1 MNDAAVEAL
10 TGIIASEGTGI
21 VDEPRRLAALLA
33 DRCAQHRLELNLL
46 TAALEEGV
54 PEALLRG
61 SEGTPTVVT
70 FERLTRQLESARGFE
85 TDNARWVVN
94 AWATA
99 LGLAPGRMEAGA
111 VPLAGAGAG
120 EETWAAPPAG
130 PTGPPPVPP
139 APPEAA
145 AGPPGRSP
153 RRRNALIAGGLAVV
167 LIIGAIAA
175 FSGGGKG
182 GRKASPKAA
191 GEIFL
196 QPAAAMGPN
205 PYTPSVA
212 TATPTVTPTAAP
224 GGPQSPVPSTTG
236 GTVAVQGQSGSTP
249 GLYGGT
255 RNQSSCDPQQM
266 VTFLQQNPDK
276 AGAWVRAM
284 NGDPTFKWSGGTQ
297 LSAAQ
302 IPDYVKELTPVIL
315 REDTRVTNHGFLNGD
330 PTTLQSVLQARTA
343 VLVDTYGV
351 PRVRCACGNPL
362 GPAIP
367 VPEAPSYTGTA
378 WPGFTPA
385 AVIVVVPPPTVINVF
400 TLVNIADPTQA
411 FNRPARTDGPA
422 DTALVPFA
430 TPAAS
435 PAATPSETT
444 PSPSS
449 PAPSPTPS
457 PTPAGTPAQ
466 NVDATRGGAASASS
480 SFSSEFPPSLALDGD
495 PTTSWFSAGSSDGP
509 FSTFTWKGARDD
521 LITDVT
527 ITGNQ
532 QHANP
537 AFRKGFGFA
546 TTTLEILAANG
557 TVVFSQDMPG
567 PNDQVGVLT
576 FHPGVVGRSV
586 RLKLHDH
593 LNPTCGGFSGIHVGV
608 SRPAA
613 G

>member
-33 DRCAQHRLELNLL
+33 DRCAEHRLELNLL
-46 TAALEEGV
+46 TTALEEGV
-54 PEALLRG
+54 PDVLLRG

-70 FERLTRQLESARGFE
+70 FERLIRQLESARGFD
-85 TDNARWVVN
+85 TDNARWAVN

-99 LGLAPGRMEAGA
+99 LGLAPGRMEAAA
-111 VPLAGAGAG
+111 VPLAGAEAG
-120 EETWAAPPAG
+120 DETWAAPSAAP
-130 PTGPPPVPP
+130 PSPPPV
-139 APPEAA
+139 ASEPPEGG
-145 AGPPGRSP
+145 AGRPGGSP
-153 RRRNALIAGGLAVV
+153 KRRNVLIAGGLAAV
-167 LIIGAIAA
+167 LIIGAIVA
-175 FSGGGKG
+175 FNPGNK
-182 GRKASPKAA
+182 KASPKAA

-205 PYTPSVA
+205 SYTPSVA
-212 TATPTVTPTAAP
+212 TATPTVTPP
-224 GGPQSPVPSTTG
+224 GPQSPAPSATG
-236 GTVAVQGQSGSTP
+236 GTVAIQGQSASTP

-276 AGAWVRAM
+276 AGAWVRAL
-284 NGDPTFKWSGGTQ
+284 NSDPSLKWSGGTQ
-297 LSAAQ
+297 LSVAQ
-302 IPDYVKELTPVIL
+302 IPDYVNELTPVIL
-315 REDTRVTNHGFLNGD
+315 REDTRVTNHGFLNGG
-330 PTTLQSVLQARTA
+330 PTTLQSVLQAGTA
-343 VLVDTYGV
+343 VLVDAYGV

-362 GPAIP
+362 GPPIP
-367 VPEAPSYTGTA
+367 VPETPSYTGTA
-378 WPGFTPA
+378 WPGFSPP
-385 AVIVVVPPPTVINVF
+385 AVIVVIPPPTVINVF
-400 TLVNIADPTQA
+400 TLVNIADPTQS
-411 FNRPARTDGPA
+411 FDRPARTSGAA
-422 DTALVPFA
+422 DTALVPFTA
-430 TPAAS
+430 PS
-435 PAATPSETT
+435 ATPSETAAA
-444 PSPSS
+444 PSPSASS
-449 PAPSPTPS
+449 PAPSPTRS
-457 PTPAGTPAQ
+457 PTPSATPAG
-466 NVDATRGGAASASS
+466 NVDVTREGTVSASS
-480 SFSSEFPPSLALDGD
+480 SFSPEFPPSLATDGD

-557 TVVFSQDMPG
+557 TVVFTQNMPG

-586 RLKLHDH
+586 LLKLNDH
-593 LNPTCGGFSGIHVGV
+593 LNPTCGGFSGIRVGV
-608 SRPAA
+608 SRPTA

>member
-1 MNDAAVEAL
+1 
-10 TGIIASEGTGI
+10 
-21 VDEPRRLAALLA
+21 
-33 DRCAQHRLELNLL
+33 
-46 TAALEEGV
+46 
-54 PEALLRG
+54 
-61 SEGTPTVVT
+61 
-70 FERLTRQLESARGFE
+70 
-85 TDNARWVVN
+85 
-94 AWATA
+94 
-99 LGLAPGRMEAGA
+99 
-111 VPLAGAGAG
+111 GAGAG
-120 EETWAAPPAG
+120 DETWAAPPAG
-130 PTGPPPVPP
+130 PAGPPPVPP

-145 AGPPGRSP
+145 AGLFGRSP
-153 RRRNALIAGGLAVV
+153 RRRKALIAGAIAVA
-167 LIIGAIAA
+167 LIIGAIAM
-175 FSGGGKG
+175 FGGGGK
-182 GRKASPKAA
+182 KASPKAA

-212 TATPTVTPTAAP
+212 TATPTVTPTATPA
-224 GGPQSPVPSTTG
+224 GPQSPVPSATG
-236 GTVAVQGQSGSTP
+236 GTVAVQGQSGATP

-276 AGAWVRAM
+276 AGAWVRAL

-297 LSAAQ
+297 LSVAQ
-302 IPDYVKELTPVIL
+302 IPDYVKELTPVVL

-330 PTTLQSVLQARTA
+330 PTTLQSVLQAGTA
-343 VLVDTYGV
+343 VLVDAYGV

-400 TLVNIADPTQA
+400 TLVNIADPTQS
-411 FNRPARTDGPA
+411 FDRPARTNGPA
-422 DTALVPFA
+422 DTAPVPFA
-430 TPAAS
+430 TAAAS

-444 PSPSS
+444 PSASS
-449 PAPSPTPS
+449 PATSPPPS

-466 NVDATRGGAASASS
+466 NVDATKEGAVSASS
-480 SFSSEFPPSLALDGD
+480 SFSSEFPPSLAIDGD

-537 AFRKGFGFA
+537 AFRRGFGFA

-557 TVVFSQDMPG
+557 TVVFTQDMPG

-586 RLKLHDH
+586 RLRLHDH